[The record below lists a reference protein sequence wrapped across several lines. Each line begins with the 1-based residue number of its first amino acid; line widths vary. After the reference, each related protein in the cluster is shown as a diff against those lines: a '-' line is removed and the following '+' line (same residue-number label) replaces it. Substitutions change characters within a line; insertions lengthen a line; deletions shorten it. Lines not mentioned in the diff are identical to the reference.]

1 MELAMGLSGYW
12 MVHLLHKKGSQIQRT
27 KIKEN
32 AIPHEKRLRIHYS
45 LLIRFVV
52 HFVSDLYCL
61 QYNEYTSPFN
71 RSV

>member
-1 MELAMGLSGYW
+1 MGLAMGLSGYW

-52 HFVSDLYCL
+52 SLCL
-61 QYNEYTSPFN
+61 
-71 RSV
+71 